1 MNQSEVSLGKG
12 KTTALKVSYSPADT
26 TDDKTVTWRS
36 DNEQVAAVDG
46 NGRITAVAKGKAVIT
61 AQVGSF
67 TADCQVTVTED
78 DPVDPPD
85 ITDEDIAAAKEVV
98 RLAAILNTNASPSL
112 DEVKVVEN
120 AYNKDVYKRQ
130 QHPVISQFLWNW
142 PRGASPQKLF
152 LCREL

>member
-1 MNQSEVSLGKG
+1 G

-67 TADCQVTVTED
+67 TADCRVTVTED
-78 DPVDPPD
+78 DPADPPD

-112 DEVKVVEN
+112 DEDKVVEN
-120 AYNKDVYKRQ
+120 AYNNLTSAQ
-130 QHPVISQFLWNW
+130 QSLLTPEQDANI
-142 PRGASPQKLF
+142 
-152 LCREL
+152 